1 MICPIDFCGVHFP
14 NPFLLSAAPPT
25 DDLDMV
31 RAAFE
36 AGWGGAVLKTT
47 SVETEPVD
55 LVYPMMSAVHY
66 EGRRIMGLGNID
78 LISEHHI
85 DVVEQRV
92 SDAQARVSRPR
103 RRRQHHGLQEGR
115 VAGARAAAG
124 GCRR

>member
-1 MICPIDFCGVHFP
+1 MITHNRDLSVEFCGVRFE

-55 LVYPMMSAVHY
+55 LVYPMMSALHHN
-66 EGRRIMGLGNID
+66 GQRIIGLGNID

-85 DVVEQRV
+85 DVVE
-92 SDAQARVSRPR
+92 P
-103 RRRQHHGLQEGR
+103 R
-115 VAGARAAAG
+115 VATL
-124 GCRR
+124 